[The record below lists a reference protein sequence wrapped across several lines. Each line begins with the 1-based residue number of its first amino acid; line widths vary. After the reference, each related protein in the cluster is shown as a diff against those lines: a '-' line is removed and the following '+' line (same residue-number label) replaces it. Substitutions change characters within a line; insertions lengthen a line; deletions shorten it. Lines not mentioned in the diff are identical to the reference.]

1 MASGFFMLLD
11 DIASVLDDV
20 ATLTK
25 VAVKKT
31 SGVLGDD
38 LALNAQQ
45 VTGVQA
51 NRELPIVWAV
61 AKGSA
66 INKVILVPAALLLS
80 IYLPSLIDPLMILGG
95 GFLCYEGVEKLLH
108 KFLHSHEEVESH
120 QKSHKEAL
128 ATPEVDIVA
137 AEKSKVAGAIRTD
150 FILSAEIIVISLDV
164 VTESSSLVK
173 FLVLSTIGVLM
184 TIGVYGLVAGI
195 VKLDDLGIYWK
206 RSAQPGLR
214 SLGNGILW
222 TAPYLMKFLSVAG
235 TLAMFLVGG
244 GILVHKIHWV
254 HQLVEHLDNAME
266 NLSGWI
272 RSPVLIVAEGIVGV
286 IAGALVVAV
295 LAIGKRVVFGKPA
308 NTAASSSASSDHG
321 S

>member
-45 VTGVQA
+45 VTGVRA

-66 INKVILVPAALLLS
+66 INKLILVPAALLLS

-108 KFLHSHEEVESH
+108 KFLHSHDEDESH
-120 QKSHKEAL
+120 TKSHKEAI

-164 VTESSSLVK
+164 VTESSTMVK
-173 FLVLSTIGVLM
+173 FLVLSAIGVLM

-195 VKLDDLGIYWK
+195 VKLDDLGIYLK
-206 RSAQPGLR
+206 KSSQSGLQG
-214 SLGNGILW
+214 LGNSILW

-244 GILVHKIHWV
+244 GILVHKIHWI
-254 HQLVEHLDNAME
+254 HHYVEHLEHALE
-266 NLSGWI
+266 NVSAWI
-272 RSPVLIVAEGIVGV
+272 RSPVMIAAEGVVGV
-286 IAGALVVAV
+286 LAGAIVVAV
-295 LAIGKRVVFGKPA
+295 LAIGKRIVFGKSQSKPA
-308 NTAASSSASSDHG
+308 AH
-321 S
+321 